1 MGDTFIIAEAGVNHC
16 GSVERALDMVD
27 AAAGCGADAVK
38 FQTFSTDLLV
48 SSSAPTAAYQR
59 TAVGAARQEEMLRG
73 LELARDDH
81 RRIVER
87 CALRGI
93 EFMSTPFD
101 AGAAGFLVS
110 AGMRRMK
117 VPSGELTNDGF
128 LLHLASLGLPLIVS
142 TGMATLGE
150 VRHAVGILGRLPDRA
165 IGPPLVLLHCTS
177 NYPVAPAD
185 VNLRAMRTM
194 ADEFGLPVGYS
205 DHTLGITAAVAASA
219 LGAVVIEKH
228 FTLDRSLPG
237 PDHAA
242 SLEPDGLRAL
252 VTAVREVEQM
262 LGSPEKR
269 PSSSELPVR
278 DVVRRSVAAA
288 RPLSSG
294 QRLRAD
300 DLTCLR
306 PGTGIPPGEL
316 QSLVGRTILRDVG
329 GGMLLEREWIG

>member
-1 MGDTFIIAEAGVNHC
+1 MGETFIIAEAGVNHC
-16 GSVERALDMVD
+16 GSVERALKMVD
-27 AAAGCGADAVK
+27 AAAECGADAVK

-59 TAVGAARQEEMLRG
+59 TAVGAASQAEMLRG
-73 LELARDDH
+73 LELSRDAHH
-81 RRIVER
+81 RVVER
-87 CALRGI
+87 CQRRGI

-101 AGAAGFLVS
+101 RDAADFLVS
-110 AGMRRMK
+110 LGMRRMK

-128 LLHLASLGLPLIVS
+128 LRYVASLGLPLIVS
-142 TGMATLGE
+142 TGMATLDE
-150 VRHAVGILGRLPDRA
+150 VRHAVGVIGRQP
-165 IGPPLVLLHCTS
+165 GPRSEPKLVLLHCSS
-177 NYPVAPAD
+177 NYPTACVD

-194 ADEFGLPVGYS
+194 ADDTGLPVGYS
-205 DHTLGITAAVAASA
+205 DHTLGINASVAATA

-242 SLEPDGLRAL
+242 SLEPDGLGAL
-252 VTAVREVEQM
+252 VTAVREVERM

-269 PSSSELPVR
+269 PSAPELAVR
-278 DVVRRSVAAA
+278 DVARRSVAAA

-294 QRLRAD
+294 QRLSAD

-316 QSLVGRTILRDVG
+316 HSLVGRTILCDVG
-329 GGMLLEREWIG
+329 EGMLLARDWIG